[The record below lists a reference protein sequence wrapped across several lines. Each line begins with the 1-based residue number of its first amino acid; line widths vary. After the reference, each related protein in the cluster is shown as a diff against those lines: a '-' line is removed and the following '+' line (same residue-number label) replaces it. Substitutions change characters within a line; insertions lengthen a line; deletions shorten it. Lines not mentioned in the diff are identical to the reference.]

1 MTITRRLISQLFIG
15 IFAITILFPP
25 FIVQLHNHNIGCGYG
40 FLLSWPT
47 SSIDNRITC
56 RVDVAFLLTQW
67 LFIASI
73 GGGLIYLLKDEV
85 NFINL
90 HIPINRISSIFG
102 HMLLV
107 IIFSFILGV
116 ISKRYSIEQVFFL
129 LTENHLLMAHT
140 ASMGLGIFPFGYVIA
155 AIWAWVRKKLLRK
168 ESSLTSKITLGFFI
182 SLLITIPSPNV

>member
-1 MTITRRLISQLFIG
+1 M
-15 IFAITILFPP
+15 
-25 FIVQLHNHNIGCGYG
+25 
-40 FLLSWPT
+40 
-47 SSIDNRITC
+47 
-56 RVDVAFLLTQW
+56 
-67 LFIASI
+67 

-90 HIPINRISSIFG
+90 NIPINRISSIFG

-116 ISKRYSIEQVFFL
+116 ISKRYSIEKVFFL

-168 ESSLTSKITLGFFI
+168 ESSLTSKITVGFFI
-182 SLLITIPSPNV
+182 SLLFTIPSPNV